1 MTRAAP
7 TFHAALCD
15 AVADSLEAG
24 DAVRLRVGGA
34 SMRPF
39 LNEGEEVRIVPARPE
54 DLRSGDIVLVRTMG
68 GATLH
73 RVLSLD
79 LRDATLR
86 TKGDGT
92 RRADPPMAAGAIVG
106 KADAV
111 LRKGAWRALGTPGR
125 RALARFISRH
135 LAPLEPLR
143 TAARVLI
150 RLKRRAERFP
160 S

>member
-1 MTRAAP
+1 MTRAL

-24 DAVRLRVGGA
+24 DVVRLRVGGS

-39 LNEGEEVRIVPARPE
+39 LREGDEVRIVPARPE
-54 DLRSGDIVLVRTMG
+54 DLRSGDIVLVRTSG

-86 TKGDGT
+86 TKGDGMRET
-92 RRADPPMAAGAIVG
+92 DPPLAAGAIVG

-111 LRKGAWRALGTPGR
+111 MREGAWRALDTPGR
-125 RALARFISRH
+125 RAFASFVSRR

-143 TAARVLI
+143 AAARVLI
-150 RLKRRAERFP
+150 RLKQRAARFP